1 VNWFIS
7 KLAECS
13 LPFFTILRGSA
24 KIQWGAEQQKAFES
38 LKSYLKELPTLS
50 SPKKGQPLILYVSAT
65 HAAVSG
71 SLMVKKEIVSNGKP
85 MKQQFPV
92 YFMSEVLTGSKR
104 FYSEMA
110 KIYYAV
116 IMSTRKLR
124 HYFKVHI
131 IKVLTNQPLNDIF
144 DNRDNSSRISKWTSK
159 LSEHVVDFEK
169 WSTIKSHILADFVAG
184 WMDPGFEVEGQVPES
199 ARLISCDGA
208 WGVV

>member
-1 VNWFIS
+1 
-7 KLAECS
+7 LAECS

-38 LKSYLKELPTLS
+38 LKSYLQELPTLS

-85 MKQQFPV
+85 TKQQFPV

-110 KIYYAV
+110 KI
-116 IMSTRKLR
+116 
-124 HYFKVHI
+124 
-131 IKVLTNQPLNDIF
+131 
-144 DNRDNSSRISKWTSK
+144 
-159 LSEHVVDFEK
+159 
-169 WSTIKSHILADFVAG
+169 
-184 WMDPGFEVEGQVPES
+184 
-199 ARLISCDGA
+199 
-208 WGVV
+208 

>member
-13 LPFFTILRGSA
+13 LPFFTILRGST

-38 LKSYLKELPTLS
+38 LKSYLQELPTLS

-85 MKQQFPV
+85 TKQQFPV

-110 KIYYAV
+110 KIYYVV

-169 WSTIKSHILADFVAG
+169 WSTIKSHFSRFCG
-184 WMDPGFEVEGQVPES
+184 RMDGS
-199 ARLISCDGA
+199 WL
-208 WGVV
+208 